1 MLLFTAVTLSSLRY
15 QSWNICA
22 LLSLG
27 HQSCNN
33 LSFIS
38 FFVDL
43 KWEQLVD
50 GTQFDRVMLPSS
62 YWFLMSCFIQPD
74 TIMTKFSPRYCSSSE
89 LPIITSTFSHFPFF
103 PLSALLFP
111 RKFYLVTLWFF
122 CVALASHEYIMT
134 QSSLCLL
141 PKLKIQQ

>member
-1 MLLFTAVTLSSLRY
+1 MLHLHCGNLKFTEISLMEY
-15 QSWNICA
+15 LCA
-22 LLSLG
+22 AFSGPPDLQLPQLY
-27 HQSCNN
+27 
-33 LSFIS
+33 F
-38 FFVDL
+38 FFVEL
-43 KWEQLVD
+43 KCEQSVD

-62 YWFLMSCFIQPD
+62 YSFLMSCFIQPD
-74 TIMTKFSPRYCSSSE
+74 TIMTKFSPHYCSSFE

-103 PLSALLFP
+103 PLPALLLP
-111 RKFYLVTLWFF
+111 RKFYLVTLCFF